1 MRKRL
6 LRFSGSRLI
15 FLAAAGMVVYFL
27 ASGATNLV
35 RSHQLTQEES
45 SLQAEIDDLEARYE
59 RLSALEA
66 YLQSDEYIE
75 AIAREQLGLVRPGE
89 TAFIAIH
96 TQPSPAPEPGS
107 VTDLWWEI
115 LIR

>member
-6 LRFSGSRLI
+6 LHFSGTRLI
-15 FLAAAGMVVYFL
+15 LLGASGMVVYFL

-35 RSHQLTQEES
+35 RSQQLTQEES
-45 SLQAEIDDLEARYE
+45 NLQSQIGDLESRYE
-59 RLSALEA
+59 RLIALEA
-66 YLQSDEYIE
+66 YLESDEYIE
-75 AIAREQLGLVRPGE
+75 AIAREQLGLVKPGE
-89 TAFIAIH
+89 TAFIAIP

-107 VTDLWWEI
+107 ATDLWWEV

>member
-6 LRFSGSRLI
+6 PRFSGTRLI
-15 FLAAAGMVVYFL
+15 LLAASCMVVYFL
-27 ASGATNLV
+27 ASGAVNLV

-45 SLQAEIDDLEARYE
+45 SLQSEIDDLESRYD
-59 RLSALEA
+59 RLLALEE
-66 YLQSDEYIE
+66 YLESDEYIE
-75 AIAREQLGLVRPGE
+75 AIAREQLGLVKPGE
-89 TAFIAIH
+89 TAFIAIP

-107 VTDLWWEI
+107 GTDLWWEV

>member
-6 LRFSGSRLI
+6 LRFSGTRLI
-15 FLAAAGMVVYFL
+15 FLAAAAMVVYFL

-35 RSHQLTQEES
+35 RSHQLTQEEGN
-45 SLQAEIDDLEARYE
+45 LQAEIDGLEARYE
-59 RLSALEA
+59 RLAGLEE

-75 AIAREQLGLVRPGE
+75 AIAREQLGLVKPGE
-89 TAFIAIH
+89 TAFIAIP
-96 TQPSPAPEPGS
+96 TQPSPAPEPDAE
-107 VTDLWWEI
+107 TDLWWEI